1 MTRLT
6 KDNWPGKILM
16 GRNWV
21 DVLPKNEEEVVMF
34 RLKSKGFTLIE
45 LMIVVA
51 IIGIL
56 AAIAIPKFAQM
67 LEKSK
72 EGATKGNLG
81 SMKSAASIYYGDTE
95 GTWPSTLNSVT
106 IYSFSKYLDQVPL
119 VKVTGAFDANTGT
132 GAAAVKPTG
141 NTVAYTAMAGVPAL
155 KATGWLYDSSF
166 GNIYVNSTLKDSKA
180 IPYSF
185 YGFE

>member
-1 MTRLT
+1 VTGLT
-6 KDNWPGKILM
+6 KNDRTCKISLGM
-16 GRNWV
+16 NLGRL
-21 DVLPKNEEEVVMF
+21 LPKNEEEVVMF

-119 VKVTGAFDANTGT
+119 VKTTGTFDANTGT
-132 GAAAVKPTG
+132 GVAAVKPTG
-141 NTVAYTAMAGVPAL
+141 NTVAYTAMAGAPGIRS
-155 KATGWLYDSSF
+155 TGWLYDSSF
-166 GNIYVNSTLKDSKA
+166 GNIYVNSTLKDSKS